1 MVERARQRAARERV
15 AHLVE
20 FRVADARTLPFEDHL
35 FDVVIGESVVAFLQD
50 KQRAVDECARVTK
63 PGGFV
68 GLTEATLLKPTP
80 SAEFMQYLSEAAG
93 MVDAMLPQ
101 EEWAAFLYHAGLRD
115 VMSRSYRLD
124 LRREAIAR
132 LERYPM
138 RDTLA
143 ALARLPRAY
152 LRGRSSKQ
160 FLRQALGGARYL
172 TEDILEYMGYGI
184 YAGKK

>member
-1 MVERARQRAARERV
+1 
-15 AHLVE
+15 
-20 FRVADARTLPFEDHL
+20 
-35 FDVVIGESVVAFLQD
+35 
-50 KQRAVDECARVTK
+50 
-63 PGGFV
+63 
-68 GLTEATLLKPTP
+68 
-80 SAEFMQYLSEAAG
+80 
-93 MVDAMLPQ
+93 
-101 EEWAAFLYHAGLRD
+101 
-115 VMSRSYRLD
+115 
-124 LRREAIAR
+124 
-132 LERYPM
+132 M